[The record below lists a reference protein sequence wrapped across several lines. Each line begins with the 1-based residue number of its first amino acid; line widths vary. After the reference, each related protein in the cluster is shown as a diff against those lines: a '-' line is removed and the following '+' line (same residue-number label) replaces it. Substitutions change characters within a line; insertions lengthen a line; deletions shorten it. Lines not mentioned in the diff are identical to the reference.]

1 MGPPNLLVST
11 IALTHE
17 AVGPPPGFSP
27 DSLRSLLRPP
37 LHLYPSGD
45 LGLRVLSAR
54 DQLEVV
60 LSAPKTEINDLSG
73 SVQNG
78 SVKFSTSLDSLWQ
91 LVGSPPLLKYE
102 IGFVLEAYG
111 DQQEDMA
118 QWLGQRFLRS
128 GLQGDAADSV
138 SSVAVSFSY
147 ARGAK
152 WQDIEI
158 QVETPSRLLI
168 RYAASESVSAVPE
181 PGLMLTGVNS
191 EHDHLVD
198 FLKRVGFD

>member
-37 LHLYPSGD
+37 LHLYPAGD
-45 LGLRVLSAR
+45 GLRVLSAR

-60 LSAPKTEINDLSG
+60 LSAPKTELSDLSG

-78 SVKFSTSLDSLWQ
+78 SVKFSTYLDELWQ
-91 LVGSPPLLKYE
+91 LLGSPGLLTYE

-111 DQQEDMA
+111 GEQEDIA

-128 GLQGDAADSV
+128 GLQGDEADSV
-138 SSVAVSFSY
+138 SSLVVSFSY

-152 WQDIEI
+152 WQDVEM
-158 QVETPSRLLI
+158 QVDTPSRLLI
-168 RYAASESVSAVPE
+168 RYTASESVSAVPE
-181 PGLMLTGVNS
+181 PGLVLTEVNS
-191 EHDHLVD
+191 EHDNLVD
-198 FLKRVGFD
+198 FLKRVGFE

>member
-1 MGPPNLLVST
+1 MGPPNLLSST
-11 IALTHE
+11 IALAHD
-17 AVGPPPGFSP
+17 AVGPPPDFSP

-37 LHLYPSGD
+37 LHLYPAGD
-45 LGLRVLSAR
+45 GLRVLSAR

-78 SVKFSTSLDSLWQ
+78 SVKFSAYLDELWQ
-91 LVGSPPLLKYE
+91 LVGSPTLFSYE
-102 IGFVLEAYG
+102 IGFVLEAHG
-111 DQQEDMA
+111 GEQEDIA

-128 GLQGDAADSV
+128 GLQGDEGDSV
-138 SSVAVSFSY
+138 SSLVVSFSY

-158 QVETPSRLLI
+158 QVDMPTRLLI
-168 RYAASESVSAVPE
+168 RYTASESVSDVPE
-181 PGLMLTGVNS
+181 PGLILTEVNS
-191 EHDHLVD
+191 EHAHLVD
-198 FLKRVGFD
+198 LLKRVGFE